1 MGGGQHDM
9 AIDRPA
15 LDKGVFVISIDTELA
30 WSVVHRGAVSSE
42 HLSSDRV
49 AAERGIV
56 GDLLNLFEEHD
67 VKATWAT
74 VGHLFLDEC
83 HAVEGRKHPEILRP
97 NYEWFDGDWFALD
110 PSTDLS
116 QDPMWYGSDI
126 VQMIRQ
132 SQPSQEIGSHSFSH
146 LIVGDP
152 GCSAEAFASDLVACR
167 EVATATGVNLLSFV
181 YPRNT
186 IGHLDVLAD
195 NGFTSY
201 RGLRPGTFPA
211 MGGLIRRALSLV
223 DKIRPLAGSVVLP
236 QRDGSL
242 WNLPA
247 TNLYAPFDRARYVP
261 FRSWVTQQVRRLD
274 QASKHRSLFHLWFHP
289 HNLIEDPQ
297 KALQGLER
305 ILKRVDDLRRQERI
319 ENLTMG
325 ELTRRLENESASASQ
340 RPTHG
345 ADNL

>member
-1 MGGGQHDM
+1 M

-30 WSVVHRGAVSSE
+30 WSVVHRGRVSSE
-42 HLSSDRV
+42 HLGPGRV

-56 GDLLNLFEEHD
+56 LGLLNLFEQHD

-74 VGHLFLDEC
+74 VGHLFLDQC

-97 NYEWFDGDWFALD
+97 NYDWFEGDWFDLD
-110 PSTDLS
+110 PSTDLN

-126 VQMIRQ
+126 VQMIRDA
-132 SQPSQEIGSHSFSH
+132 QPSQEIGSHSFSH

-152 GCSAEAFASDLVACR
+152 GCSAEAFAGDLGACR
-167 EVATATGVNLLSFV
+167 EVAAATGVNLLSFV

-195 NGFTSY
+195 SGFTSY
-201 RGLRPGTFPA
+201 RGLRPATFPA
-211 MGGLIRRALSLV
+211 MSGLTRRVFRLA
-223 DKIRPLAGSVVLP
+223 DKIRPMAGSIVLP
-236 QRDGSL
+236 ERDGRL

-247 TNLYAPFDRARYVP
+247 TSLYAPFDRARYLP
-261 FRSWVTQQVRRLD
+261 FRSWITQHIHRLD
-274 QASKHRSLFHLWFHP
+274 QASRHRSLFHLWFHP
-289 HNLIEDPQ
+289 HNLIDDPD
-297 KALQGLER
+297 KALQGLEW
-305 ILKRVDDLRRQERI
+305 ILERVDQLRRQEQI

-325 ELTRRLENESASASQ
+325 ELALRLDDLGRDTDEPA
-340 RPTHG
+340 T
-345 ADNL
+345 ADDLTG